1 MSLTIN
7 SNGTSITLAANGIL
21 SAAQFRTIIPAF
33 KDSSIY
39 SDDMLNLDLTLA
51 ASMLDPS
58 RWYDWRPLGM
68 ALMVAHFM
76 SLDER
81 ENRVAARGGVPGQGG
96 VGILS
101 SKSIGSVSAS
111 FDVSSGSELNAGHWN
126 MTTYGRRYIHMAR
139 LVGAGGV
146 QITGSLL
153 RGNNIA
159 DRSGPI
165 F

>member
-1 MSLTIN
+1 MSLTIGAD
-7 SNGTSITLAANGIL
+7 GTTITLATNGIL
-21 SAAQFRTIIPAF
+21 SAAQFRTLIPAF
-33 KDSSIY
+33 NDSSIY

-51 ASMLDPS
+51 ASMLDAN
-58 RWYDWRPLGM
+58 RWHDWRPLGM

-81 ENRVAARGGVPGQGG
+81 ENRVAKRGGVPGQGG

-139 LVGAGGV
+139 MVGTGGV
-146 QITGSLL
+146 QVTGSYF
-153 RGNNIA
+153 GGVNNA
-159 DRSGPI
+159 DRTGPI